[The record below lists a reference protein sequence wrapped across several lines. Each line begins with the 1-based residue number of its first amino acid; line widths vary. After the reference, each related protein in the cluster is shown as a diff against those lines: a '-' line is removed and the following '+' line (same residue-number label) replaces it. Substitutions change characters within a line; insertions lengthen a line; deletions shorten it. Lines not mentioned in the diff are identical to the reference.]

1 MCPEIPRAKEGLRPA
16 VSGFLLSSMDLRTIV
31 CQASVMGVLSPVQV
45 NSTQTRPRGPWFSP
59 LCCQTAG
66 FGLLKAS
73 LLTRS
78 RMKACPKRRCSH
90 FSSFSHPP
98 ASLVPL
104 GLSQG
109 GGVLWGRRTPGLSW
123 GPWLGLSLSS
133 PCLQR
138 RGPLRAASL
147 PPPLPGPRPVRLQTA
162 AWPTSRVPKPWGGLP
177 SKAGR
182 RLGVGVLPHSEL
194 GQRGPALTWLS

>member
-104 GLSQG
+104 GPSQG
-109 GGVLWGRRTPGLSW
+109 GGVLWGQRTPGLSW
-123 GPWLGLSLSS
+123 SPWPGLGSVCPHPACSAVGPSVRPVSHLPFLGQGLSD
-133 PCLQR
+133 CKQ
-138 RGPLRAASL
+138 
-147 PPPLPGPRPVRLQTA
+147 LPGPRAGFPNPGEGCRPRLGG
-162 AWPTSRVPKPWGGLP
+162 AWGWEFFRTLSWDRG
-177 SKAGR
+177 GR
-182 RLGVGVLPHSEL
+182 R
-194 GQRGPALTWLS
+194 